1 LSSVGPGDF
10 DGGVRE
16 EFHVQRVFV
25 DVVVVSAAEQEE
37 VVVVGGAAVSPVV
50 DVVGV
55 AESDGSVAAGEAAAT
70 IAGGD
75 GTEEEAGDGV
85 AAAAVG
91 EHDVFVA
98 QDLVHR
104 AVTQQGV
111 GRDRIHHTTVSV
123 GRDGCVV
130 QRGGIE

>member
-55 AESDGSVAAGEAAAT
+55 AEPHRSVTTGVAAPA

-75 GTEEEAGDGV
+75 RAEQQAGDGV

-91 EHDVFVA
+91 EHDVLVA
-98 QDLVHR
+98 
-104 AVTQQGV
+104 
-111 GRDRIHHTTVSV
+111 
-123 GRDGCVV
+123 
-130 QRGGIE
+130 E